1 VEIRDL
7 FQGSFLNAVDAKG
20 RVSLPSPFR
29 AKIAARSKKAVLA
42 GDEANEQKLMVGR
55 HERFPALE
63 AYDDAFSIEMLNRIK
78 ARVDA
83 LPDDIDKYQA
93 FEDMQSDAFG
103 ATSEISFDDAGR
115 MVLPASVRDPA
126 GIDGLAFFVGA
137 GSTIQIWDPK
147 RFLET
152 RSTESPR
159 VADVLRSILKDKK
172 ITL

>member
-1 VEIRDL
+1 MEIRDL

-20 RVSLPSPFR
+20 RVSLPSQFR
-29 AKIAARSKKAVLA
+29 AKIAARTRKAVLA
-42 GDEANEQKLMVGR
+42 GDEAEDQKLMVGS

-63 AYDDAFSIEMLNRIK
+63 AYDVAFSTEMLNRIK

-83 LPDDIDKYQA
+83 LPDDVDKYQA
-93 FEDMQSDAFG
+93 FEDMQLDSFG
-103 ATSEISFDDAGR
+103 ATNEISFDEAGR
-115 MVLPASVRDPA
+115 MVLPASVRDAA

-152 RSTESPR
+152 RSAESPR
-159 VADVLRSILKDKK
+159 VADALRSILKDKK